1 MLPRRRIRD
10 LRSDEVTMN
19 WLPDAWSDLFVV
31 ETPVLELAVRG
42 TILYFAILVLL
53 RFMPRRIGGELA
65 TMDLIFVLL
74 IAEAASNGFGLYT
87 SVSEGLILILVLIGW
102 DFLINA
108 ASYRFR
114 FIEKLV
120 SSPPIQVIR
129 DGRLLRRNMRREFL
143 TEEELMSSLRQQS
156 IACVSEV
163 KAAFIEGEG
172 AVSIIKFKEN

>member
-1 MLPRRRIRD
+1 
-10 LRSDEVTMN
+10 MN

-87 SVSEGLILILVLIGW
+87 SVSEGLILILVLVLIGW

-129 DGRLLRRNMRREFL
+129 DGRLLRCNMRREFL

-172 AVSIIKFKEN
+172 AVSITKFKEN

>member
-1 MLPRRRIRD
+1 ML
-10 LRSDEVTMN
+10 
-19 WLPDAWSDLFVV
+19 
-31 ETPVLELAVRG
+31 
-42 TILYFAILVLL
+42 
-53 RFMPRRIGGELA
+53 PRRIGGELA

-87 SVSEGLILILVLIGW
+87 SVSEGLILVLVLIGW
-102 DFLINA
+102 DYVINA
-108 ASYRFR
+108 ASYRFC

-156 IACVSEV
+156 ITAVSEV

-172 AVSIIKFKEN
+172 AVTVIRFKEG

>member
-1 MLPRRRIRD
+1 
-10 LRSDEVTMN
+10 MN

-87 SVSEGLILILVLIGW
+87 SVSEGLVLVLVLIGW
-102 DFLINA
+102 DYAINA

-156 IACVSEV
+156 ITSVSEV

-172 AVSIIKFKEN
+172 AVAVIKYKDT

>member
-1 MLPRRRIRD
+1 
-10 LRSDEVTMN
+10 MN

-87 SVSEGLILILVLIGW
+87 SVSEGLILVLVLIGW
-102 DFLINA
+102 DYVINV

-143 TEEELMSSLRQQS
+143 TEEELMGSLRQQS
-156 IACVSEV
+156 IASVSEV
-163 KAAFIEGEG
+163 KAAYIEGEG
-172 AVSIIKFKEN
+172 AVSIIKYKDN

>member
-10 LRSDEVTMN
+10 LRSEEVTMN

-87 SVSEGLILILVLIGW
+87 SVSEGLILVLVLIGW

-114 FIEKLV
+114 CIEKLV

>member
-1 MLPRRRIRD
+1 MLPRRRIHAS
-10 LRSDEVTMN
+10 RSEEVTMN

-87 SVSEGLILILVLIGW
+87 SVSEGLILVLVLIGW
-102 DFLINA
+102 DYVINV

-143 TEEELMSSLRQQS
+143 TEEELMGSLRQQS
-156 IACVSEV
+156 IASVSEV
-163 KAAFIEGEG
+163 KAAYIEGEG
-172 AVSIIKFKEN
+172 AVSIIKYKDN